1 MIAFFTLFRSIP
13 LLQQFEVG
21 SLNPYHKLS
30 FYPQLIDVTHQVSSS
45 RQPAARPDSV
55 IALVC
60 HGHKSLM
67 SYLPL
72 E

>member
-1 MIAFFTLFRSIP
+1 MIMHFTLFKSIP
-13 LLQQFEVG
+13 LLQQFEMG
-21 SLNPYHKLS
+21 SLNPYHRFS
-30 FYPQLIDVTHQVSSS
+30 FYPQLTDVTHQVSSS